1 MKNTFIPLNNSQH
14 SQYIHTSFI
23 CCNIPNENRFMNR
36 YRIFNAGAFYDLYVI
51 SKHLLLCS
59 IFNEINVILYFT
71 EHIILFY
78 LCMCVCV
85 EVS

>member
-1 MKNTFIPLNNSQH
+1 MKNIFIPLNNSQH

-36 YRIFNAGAFYDLYVI
+36 YGIFNAEAFYDLYVI

-59 IFNEINVILYFT
+59 IFNEINVIIYF
-71 EHIILFY
+71 ICV
-78 LCMCVCV
+78 CMCAGVW
-85 EVS
+85 ENAYEISS